1 MYVLDL
7 YNYKRRNTNEVAIGN
22 LKMGGSNPI
31 RVQSMTNTSTNDIE
45 NSVAQTL
52 RIVEAGGEL
61 VRLTT
66 QGTKEVDS
74 LRTIHR
80 KIRERGCDVPLVADV
95 HFNANIADYAAQFVE
110 KVRVNPGNYIS
121 GIKSNSA
128 EDYTDEEYR
137 LEFEKIKSKFVPFL
151 NICKAHHTAIRIGV
165 NHGSL
170 SERMLKRWGNTPEG
184 MVESCMEFL
193 RICREEDFKDVV
205 ISLKAS
211 NTVMMIQAV
220 RLLVERMNHEDFHF
234 PLHLGVTEAGDGED
248 GRIKSAAGI
257 GALLADGIGDTIR
270 VSLSEEPEAEI
281 PVAIFLRDYISQ
293 RANHP
298 IISLKSDKMINFQ
311 PNQKRETYAVENIG
325 GKNVPVVISQKVDST
340 KYKPD
345 YFMDGNQIIDSN
357 GNSYPVH
364 SVKDFQSANERI
376 VFVKLSYDDLN
387 KEVINQLKSKNN
399 ALILLE
405 SGHINPVG
413 EMRAFIHTLVA
424 EACKTPVILVGKY
437 AENNL
442 EHLQIKATADLGT
455 IFVDGLADGL
465 FIDNSGKLSG
475 EEILSLSFGILQA
488 VRARISKTEYIS
500 CPGCGR
506 TMFDL
511 QSVVAKVKERTSHLT
526 GLKIG
531 IMGCIV
537 NGIGEMADA
546 DYGYVGAARGKVS
559 LYKKQ
564 DCIEKN
570 VPAEQAVDKLI
581 ELIKKYGDWIEPG

>member
-1 MYVLDL
+1 
-7 YNYKRRNTNEVAIGN
+7 
-22 LKMGGSNPI
+22 
-31 RVQSMTNTSTNDIE
+31 
-45 NSVAQTL
+45 
-52 RIVEAGGEL
+52 
-61 VRLTT
+61 
-66 QGTKEVDS
+66 
-74 LRTIHR
+74 
-80 KIRERGCDVPLVADV
+80 
-95 HFNANIADYAAQFVE
+95 
-110 KVRVNPGNYIS
+110 
-121 GIKSNSA
+121 
-128 EDYTDEEYR
+128 
-137 LEFEKIKSKFVPFL
+137 
-151 NICKAHHTAIRIGV
+151 
-165 NHGSL
+165 
-170 SERMLKRWGNTPEG
+170 
-184 MVESCMEFL
+184 
-193 RICREEDFKDVV
+193 
-205 ISLKAS
+205 
-211 NTVMMIQAV
+211 
-220 RLLVERMNHEDFHF
+220 
-234 PLHLGVTEAGDGED
+234 
-248 GRIKSAAGI
+248 
-257 GALLADGIGDTIR
+257 
-270 VSLSEEPEAEI
+270 
-281 PVAIFLRDYISQ
+281 
-293 RANHP
+293 
-298 IISLKSDKMINFQ
+298 
-311 PNQKRETYAVENIG
+311 
-325 GKNVPVVISQKVDST
+325 
-340 KYKPD
+340 
-345 YFMDGNQIIDSN
+345 MDGNQIIDSN